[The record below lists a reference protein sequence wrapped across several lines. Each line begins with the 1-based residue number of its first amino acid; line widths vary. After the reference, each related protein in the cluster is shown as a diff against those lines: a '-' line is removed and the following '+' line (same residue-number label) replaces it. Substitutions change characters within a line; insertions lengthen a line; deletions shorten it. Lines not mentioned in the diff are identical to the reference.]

1 MFLISVVCGKLFFW
15 QLLIWTLGA
24 GLAVVS
30 PAIRPSVYQLIC
42 LSGNF
47 FISNFVPWTTGPI
60 STKLGYVVCKM
71 FLKVRENTD
80 PIKYW
85 QPKKKKENKTS
96 RNHRIPNRGGS
107 GSALYTPPPNLNLG
121 CFFIF
126 YVSFPR
132 SRLSKW
138 LWLTM
143 VSLPTLR
150 NSWQLCQEL
159 F

>member
-1 MFLISVVCGKLFFW
+1 MFLISVVCGKLFFC

-85 QPKKKKENKTS
+85 QPKKRRKIKLLE
-96 RNHRIPNRGGS
+96 IMEFLIGGRGLAVAHCIS
-107 GSALYTPPPNLNLG
+107 PPPPMMLG
-121 CFFIF
+121 ACWMNT
-126 YVSFPR
+126 P
-132 SRLSKW
+132 
-138 LWLTM
+138 
-143 VSLPTLR
+143 VSL
-150 NSWQLCQEL
+150 